1 MLNSPGIGGK
11 WKEIFLEI
19 QKSQNASTL
28 SRCWER
34 RKAPL
39 CNTVAAVRIPP
50 TYEGVGRREASRKVK
65 YRGTQVAEER
75 IFKTGIEGP
84 VKSRESGLT
93 DQRVNRI
100 VRGCW
105 VRGD

>member
-1 MLNSPGIGGK
+1 MLG
-11 WKEIFLEI
+11 ET
-19 QKSQNASTL
+19 QSTL
-28 SRCWER
+28 VQYSRC
-34 RKAPL
+34 
-39 CNTVAAVRIPP
+39 CSYTP